1 MVITVPRWMWEK
13 KKSVVVRPME
23 ETPRATAEGG
33 VAAQKK
39 PVDFSSLKGVLKDV
53 PEFKGKTSVE
63 VKHMITSIWAKKTG
77 ARLVSYDK
85 DFDLTDIRRVT
96 PEEILPAL

>member
-23 ETPRATAEGG
+23 EPSRAMAEGKIT
-33 VAAQKK
+33 AQKK
-39 PVDFSSLKGVLKDV
+39 PVDFSSVKGMFKDI

-63 VKHMITSIWAKKTG
+63 VKHMMS
-77 ARLVSYDK
+77 
-85 DFDLTDIRRVT
+85 
-96 PEEILPAL
+96 ALWMKQYSR